1 MVNLAKIVDDLINLA
16 MRRINVM
23 HLCRVIKYNS
33 STKRAD
39 VQPLALRSNKQKRA
53 LIQDAI
59 VLNHCQSSIGVGKV
73 VCVVFADRDLDNFNG
88 KKDFSLASKRMHSLN
103 DAVIAGVYG

>member
-1 MVNLAKIVDDLINLA
+1 MANFSKIIEDLVFSVI
-16 MRRINVM
+16 RRVNVM

-103 DAVIAGVYG
+103 DAVIVGVYG